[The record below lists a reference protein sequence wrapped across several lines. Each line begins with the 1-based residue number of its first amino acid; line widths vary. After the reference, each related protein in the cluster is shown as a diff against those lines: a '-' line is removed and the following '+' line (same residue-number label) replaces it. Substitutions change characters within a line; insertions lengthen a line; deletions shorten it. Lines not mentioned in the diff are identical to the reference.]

1 MSDIQP
7 EPVDS
12 TVPAVTQTTDNK
24 KLNSEFKARIEACK
38 TQRRKLIR
46 NWVMSIDYRRGKPF
60 QSQTDEDRVAVNL
73 DWILTKSKTATLF
86 SQVPKVRLDH
96 DTDLLPKNA
105 PWAMPFEKKL
115 NDTLVGAGI
124 ESAMDECLPD
134 CINAAGLGVILVS
147 YEAITEDRQM
157 PIGLP
162 SAPSPQQADP
172 NAPPVD
178 PTAQSPVPP
187 QADPNAPPPQMDTIP
202 FVVAKRYLTERI
214 SPADFLWPINFT
226 GSNFDNADW
235 VGRSGRLTWAIAS
248 QRFKLS
254 EEDKA
259 KVLDEGTS
267 VLDKLTHDVDRDR
280 SNDELVSFDEIFY
293 KTHSYDPDA
302 KAFEGIHHLVFLH
315 GKSEPVVDE
324 PWKGQKIAPD
334 NSILGARKFPL
345 RVLTLNYVTDE
356 TIPPS
361 DSAISR
367 PQVDEL
373 NMSRTQ
379 MIQQRQRSLPIR
391 AVDINRLDSAVLQ
404 SMMKGTWQQFIPVQ
418 GDGSRVITEI
428 SRAQMPNE
436 NFMFDKIAK
445 ADTMDLWGMGQE
457 SQNQAEAHGDENQ
470 NKSGFN
476 TIPGRERAKVAS
488 FFVSVAEVLGGLL
501 CLYEEPG
508 SLGEGFSPEIS
519 KTLCYSILA
528 DSTVLL
534 DAGQKLSRINQFF
547 NLYAKTGWVNIEAVL
562 SEVATLTG
570 LDASSTIKAP
580 EPKPPVEPN
589 ISLRLTGVE
598 DMLNPLALAFLI
610 KSGQAPPPELI
621 EQAKQLIQQSV
632 VPPQGMQMPGQVQPQ
647 GGLPMLPTPQG
658 GVPPGPPL
666 APPVG
671 APPPG
676 HPMPQPPVPPV
687 GEAHPQLSAMPQ
699 ILKRSEPGGK
709 Q

>member
-1 MSDIQP
+1 MSDMQP

-12 TVPAVTQTTDNK
+12 TQAVTPEPTDNK
-24 KLNSEFKARIEACK
+24 KLNSEFKGRIEACK

-73 DWILTKSKTATLF
+73 DWILTKSKQATLF

-96 DTDLLPKNA
+96 NTDLLPKNA
-105 PWAMPFEKKL
+105 PWAIPFEKKL

-147 YEAITEDRQM
+147 YEAITEDRQV
-157 PIGLP
+157 PVGL
-162 SAPSPQQADP
+162 
-172 NAPPVD
+172 
-178 PTAQSPVPP
+178 PP
-187 QADPNAPPPQMDTIP
+187 QADPNAPPPAQGAAPQLGQPPTDPNTPPVDPNAPPPQTETVP
-202 FVVAKRYLTERI
+202 FVLAKRYLTQRI
-214 SPADFLWPINFT
+214 SPADFLWPISFT

-235 VGRSGRLTWAIAS
+235 LGRSGRLTWAVAA

-254 EEDKA
+254 DTDKDT
-259 KVLDEGTS
+259 VLDEGTS
-267 VLDKLTHDVDRDR
+267 TLDKLTHDVDRDR
-280 SNDELVSFDEIFY
+280 STDELVSFDEIFY
-293 KTHSYDPDA
+293 KTHSYDPEA

-324 PWKGQKIAPD
+324 PWKGQKINPD
-334 NSILGARKFPL
+334 GSVLGALKFPL
-345 RVLTLNYVTDE
+345 RVLTLNYITDE

-367 PQVDEL
+367 PQIDEL
-373 NMSRTQ
+373 NMARTQ

-445 ADTMDLWGMGQE
+445 SDTMDLWGMGQE
-457 SQNQAEAHGDENQ
+457 AQNNNEARGDENQ
-470 NKSGFN
+470 NKSNFN
-476 TIPGRERAKVAS
+476 TQPGRERAKVAS

-501 CLYEEPG
+501 CLYEEPQ
-508 SLGEGFSPEIS
+508 SLGQGFSPEIS

-570 LDASSTIKAP
+570 LDASAAIKP
-580 EPKPPVEPN
+580 PSPKPPVEPN

-632 VPPQGMQMPGQVQPQ
+632 VPPQPPPGSPQ
-647 GGLPMLPTPQG
+647 GGAPGGPQG

-666 APPVG
+666 PPPVG

-676 HPMPQPPVPPV
+676 QPLPHPPPPAV
-687 GEAHPQLSAMPQ
+687 GEAHPQLSAMPE
-699 ILKRSEPGGK
+699 IIKRTESGGK